1 MKKLLLYYNERVFVP
16 SELLLN
22 KDYGQVA
29 LVLGEIYSYDTEY
42 LIFCKKVNPDLKT
55 FSGKQVN
62 QVRKI
67 AQFLPDKID
76 FIKNIFGYLF
86 LFNGAHKYDALVMFP
101 FHPLSDYFFLKLFK
115 VLNKKA
121 SVILKLDTNLNQ
133 VFEYQMT
140 YKLHNKNFFKKLLGQ
155 ANFLKKILKM
165 SDLIMYETIEAGKV
179 LANNF
184 LGLSLEKKLLNVFN
198 SVSEKQITSFDI
210 KRKSYDFKMNQ
221 IVVSGRIGAPQ
232 KNIEMIFRA
241 NPNLKNNWK
250 IYFVGPIEPGFENVI
265 NRYKKYISDFD
276 DKFIFLGLIS
286 DKRRYYEILNTS
298 KVLLLTSDW
307 EGFPMVYSEAL
318 YFGLF
323 ILTTNVSGSAEAT
336 NKGHLGKVIEC
347 GNVHQ
352 LKTAIESICTQED
365 VLKKINPQII
375 SYSSKYFIWE
385 SNLSNPVFH
394 NLLD

>member
-1 MKKLLLYYNERVFVP
+1 MKRLLLYYNERVFVP
-16 SELLLN
+16 SELFLN
-22 KDYGQVA
+22 KDFGQVA
-29 LVLGEIYSYDTEY
+29 LVLGEIYSYETEY
-42 LIFCKKVNPDLKT
+42 LIFCKKINPDLIT
-55 FSGKQVN
+55 FSGKKVS

-86 LFNGAHKYDALVMFP
+86 LFNGANKYDALVMFP

-115 VLNKKA
+115 IFNKKA
-121 SVILKLDTNLNQ
+121 NVIVKLDTNLNQ
-133 VFEYQMT
+133 VREYQMR
-140 YKLHNKNFFKKLLGQ
+140 YKLNKTNLVKKLLGQ
-155 ANFLKKILKM
+155 ANFFKKILKM

-184 LGLSLEKKLLNVFN
+184 LDLSLEKKLLNVYN
-198 SVSEKQITSFDI
+198 GVSEKQVSSYGII
-210 KRKSYDFKMNQ
+210 RKPYASRLNQ

-232 KNIEMIFRA
+232 KNIEMIFKA

-250 IYFVGPIEPGFENVI
+250 IYFIGPIEAGFENVI
-265 NRYKKYISDFD
+265 NIYKKDIPDFD

-286 DKRRYYEILNTS
+286 DKKKYYEILNNS
-298 KVLLLTSDW
+298 KVLLLTSDF

-323 ILTTNVSGSAEAT
+323 IVTTNVSGSAEAT

-347 GNVHQ
+347 GNVDQ
-352 LKTAIESICTQED
+352 LKIAIESICMQED
-365 VLKKINPQII
+365 ELKKLTLDIV
-375 SYSSKYFIWE
+375 SYSKKHFIWE

-394 NLLD
+394 NLLE